1 MGTLDGKVALITG
14 AARGQGR
21 SHAVRLAEEGADIVA
36 IDICAQIPSIRIPMA
51 TRADLDETARLVG
64 ETGRRIV
71 CAVGDVRDRPALS
84 RIVADAVGELGRL
97 DVVVANAGV
106 WGASVDTP
114 GGPDARMDPA
124 DRDRLFRDIL
134 DVNLVG
140 VWNTLQA
147 TVSHVIAGGR
157 GGAIVLTSST
167 AGLHGM
173 PVNDFAQ
180 DAYTASKHGIVG
192 LMRSAAVDLAPHDI
206 RVNTVNP
213 TGVRT
218 PMAENQV
225 VADYFGENPD
235 LGNLFGN
242 ALDVDMVEA
251 VDVSNAI
258 VYLVGDSGRFITG
271 VTLPVDAG
279 FLVGGALARKG

>member
-1 MGTLDGKVALITG
+1 MGMLDGKVALITG

-21 SHAVRLAEEGADIVA
+21 SHAVRLAEEGADVIA
-36 IDICAQIPSIRIPMA
+36 IDICDQIPSIKIPMS
-51 TRADLDETARLVG
+51 TREDLAETERLV
-64 ETGRRIV
+64 TALGRRV
-71 CAVGDVRDRPALS
+71 VTAVGDVRDRPALAA
-84 RIVADAVGELGRL
+84 IVSGAVDELGRL
-97 DVVVANAGV
+97 DIVVANAGV
-106 WGASVDTP
+106 WGANPDTP
-114 GGPDARMDPA
+114 GGPDARMEPA
-124 DRDRLFRDIL
+124 ARDTLFRDIIET
-134 DVNLVG
+134 NLIG

-147 TVSHVIAGGR
+147 TVGHVIAGGR

-258 VYLVGDSGRFITG
+258 VYLVGDSGRYVTG

-279 FLVGGALARKG
+279 FLAGGALARKG